1 MKIYRAKSINEN
13 VVKSHI
19 DSQEDLILEC
29 ENFSNEEFEKINL
42 ALRLYVESLG
52 KEYIFDYLS
61 YCMKELIT
69 NAEKSNS
76 KRIYFDKINL
86 DIKDAEQY
94 SQGMKNFKNDTMVD
108 FEAYGN
114 IQRSKGYYV
123 RIVFEIRNE
132 FFNIH
137 VKNNV
142 EILDEEL
149 KTIEERKKMA
159 KEFKTVDEAMSIVL
173 NNPEGSGLGI
183 IISALMLKKLGLNQ
197 DSLNFFYDGSDTVAS
212 ISIPLSLITEEHI
225 TAVNELI
232 LSEIENIPHFPENI
246 LLLQKKL
253 SDPLVNLSEISSLI
267 TKDLTL
273 TGDILKYINSA
284 YFMLPKKVSSITEAI
299 KYIGLKG
306 LRNLIYSYGTE
317 KTLSKRFDLT
327 KMQNILDHS
336 YKVAF
341 FSFYLAKK
349 LGLKEELEDVYI
361 AGILHDIGKIVVL
374 GVNPGIMQKIN
385 NLCHE
390 RGISIRI
397 IEEISS
403 GYNHSAIGALLGKKW
418 NLPENLIETMKNHH
432 TPNNA
437 NKKYGNTIKCVYIA
451 NAMSTEDDE
460 IEDKYYSLDKTILA
474 EFGLNSLEKFCS
486 QYKIINNE
494 FAKRIK
500 K

>member
-159 KEFKTVDEAMSIVL
+159 KEFKTV
-173 NNPEGSGLGI
+173 
-183 IISALMLKKLGLNQ
+183 
-197 DSLNFFYDGSDTVAS
+197 
-212 ISIPLSLITEEHI
+212 
-225 TAVNELI
+225 
-232 LSEIENIPHFPENI
+232 
-246 LLLQKKL
+246 
-253 SDPLVNLSEISSLI
+253 
-267 TKDLTL
+267 
-273 TGDILKYINSA
+273 
-284 YFMLPKKVSSITEAI
+284 
-299 KYIGLKG
+299 
-306 LRNLIYSYGTE
+306 
-317 KTLSKRFDLT
+317 
-327 KMQNILDHS
+327 
-336 YKVAF
+336 
-341 FSFYLAKK
+341 
-349 LGLKEELEDVYI
+349 
-361 AGILHDIGKIVVL
+361 
-374 GVNPGIMQKIN
+374 
-385 NLCHE
+385 
-390 RGISIRI
+390 
-397 IEEISS
+397 
-403 GYNHSAIGALLGKKW
+403 
-418 NLPENLIETMKNHH
+418 
-432 TPNNA
+432 
-437 NKKYGNTIKCVYIA
+437 
-451 NAMSTEDDE
+451 
-460 IEDKYYSLDKTILA
+460 
-474 EFGLNSLEKFCS
+474 
-486 QYKIINNE
+486 
-494 FAKRIK
+494 
-500 K
+500 

>member
-1 MKIYRAKSINEN
+1 MEIYRIKKINEN
-13 VVKSHI
+13 IIKDHI
-19 DSQEDLILEC
+19 NLQEDLILEC
-29 ENFSNEEFEKINL
+29 ENFSNEEFDIINL

-52 KEYIFDYLS
+52 KEYIFDYIS

-69 NAEKSNS
+69 NAEKANS

-86 DIKDAEQY
+86 DIKDADQY
-94 SQGMKNFKNDTMVD
+94 TNGMKNFKNDTMVD
-108 FEAYGN
+108 FDAYGN
-114 IQRSKGYYV
+114 IQHSKGYYV

-132 FFNIH
+132 FLNIYI
-137 VKNNV
+137 KNNIK
-142 EILDEEL
+142 ILDSEL

-159 KEFKTVDEAMSIVL
+159 KEFKTVDEAMSIIL
-173 NNPEGSGLGI
+173 NNPEGAGLGI

-197 DSLNFFYDGSDTVAS
+197 EFLNFFYDGSDTVAS
-212 ISIPLSLITEEHI
+212 ISIPMSLITEEHI
-225 TAVNELI
+225 ITVNELI

-253 SDPLVNLSEISSLI
+253 SDPLVNLNEVSSLI

-306 LRNLIYSYGTE
+306 LRNLIYSYGTQ
-317 KTLSKRFDLT
+317 KALSKRFDLS

-349 LGLKEELEDVYI
+349 LGLKEELEDAYI
-361 AGILHDIGKIVVL
+361 AGILHDIGKIVIL
-374 GVNPGIMQKIN
+374 SINPSITQKIN
-385 NLCHE
+385 SLCHE
-390 RGISIRI
+390 RGIPIRI
-397 IEEISS
+397 IEEISA

-418 NLPENLIETMKNHH
+418 NLPENLIETIENHH

-437 NKKYGNTIKCVYIA
+437 HNKYRNMIKCVYIA
-451 NAMSTEDDE
+451 NAMSAENDE
-460 IEDKYYSLDKTILA
+460 IEDKYYSLNKTILS
-474 EFGLNSLEKFCS
+474 EFGLNALEKFNN
-486 QYKIINNE
+486 QYKIINDE
-494 FAKRIK
+494 FVKRSK